1 MPKAVKLF
9 VTLRSRSLYFL
20 SRGCCVSFSL
30 DAFAGFVHRAA
41 GCYRHLTCF
50 LWAKKLHRVQCLQII
65 IIINI
70 LFIKLNE
77 WITLCS
83 PTSNSL
89 SYPVGSHQLWPSWQP
104 CTSVGASACGGRR
117 RWCCG
122 WRSVWRKC
130 CVALMP
136 TILKWRTVR
145 TSQYL
150 LTSVFTHLSLSYV
163 FSHVGQTR
171 RRGANTWCR
180 PAFETT

>member
-1 MPKAVKLF
+1 MPLLDLCTVQPDATVTSHAFFGPKSCIGYSVFKL
-9 VTLRSRSLYFL
+9 LLL
-20 SRGCCVSFSL
+20 
-30 DAFAGFVHRAA
+30 
-41 GCYRHLTCF
+41 LTF
-50 LWAKKLHRVQCLQII
+50 YL
-65 IIINI
+65 
-70 LFIKLNE
+70 LNE
-77 WITLCS
+77 WMNEWMTLCS

-130 CVALMP
+130 CVASMP

-171 RRGANTWCR
+171 RCGANTWCR